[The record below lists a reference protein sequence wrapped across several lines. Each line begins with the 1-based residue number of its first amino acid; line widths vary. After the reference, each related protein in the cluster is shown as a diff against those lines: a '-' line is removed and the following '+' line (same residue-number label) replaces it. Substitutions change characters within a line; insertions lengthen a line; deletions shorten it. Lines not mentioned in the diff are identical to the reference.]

1 MQSTSLELDAA
12 QTEAISLCCDV
23 TKRIVAVTGPA
34 GTGKTSILRQGYVQL
49 AYHGYRC
56 VLAAPTGKAAKR
68 IKEATGIPAMTI
80 HRLLEYTH
88 PGVPD
93 PDTGEVADSSGPRR
107 TRERPLDM
115 DVIFIDEAA
124 MIDMGLYRNLIDA
137 MKSGSAV
144 RFFGDA
150 NQLPP
155 IEDGYTGTSAFVQ
168 LLEASHIPSV
178 KLSTIYR
185 QGEGSSIVRNGANI
199 LRGIAPVRYDDFGI
213 SISPTPIIRVGEV
226 CRKLLAKDDPLFVS
240 VRNQII
246 TPMRQ
251 GKVGS
256 LALNNILADIYDPG
270 GDEVHLPRHP
280 HETKKTGQ
288 AYYRCKVGHKVI
300 VQANMYDLRE
310 TIEERYHEEAW
321 IPAADHQMAFN
332 GETGIV
338 LSIDDGYITI
348 DLGDRVVVFPP
359 SLEVRTQSG
368 YVTIVDPR
376 REIELAYAITTHKA
390 QGSEYDALIYMIS
403 SSGSFN
409 QCRANFYTGITRARK
424 QVMVIADERSLRS
437 YSLRREQPTYKPLV
451 KK

>member
-88 PGVPD
+88 PGIPD
-93 PDTGEVADSSGPRR
+93 PDTGKVADSSGPRR

-155 IEDGYTGTSAFVQ
+155 IEDEYTGTDRKSTR
-168 LLEASHIPSV
+168 LNSSH
-178 KLSTIYR
+178 
-185 QGEGSSIVRNGANI
+185 
-199 LRGIAPVRYDDFGI
+199 
-213 SISPTPIIRVGEV
+213 
-226 CRKLLAKDDPLFVS
+226 
-240 VRNQII
+240 
-246 TPMRQ
+246 
-251 GKVGS
+251 
-256 LALNNILADIYDPG
+256 
-270 GDEVHLPRHP
+270 
-280 HETKKTGQ
+280 
-288 AYYRCKVGHKVI
+288 
-300 VQANMYDLRE
+300 
-310 TIEERYHEEAW
+310 
-321 IPAADHQMAFN
+321 
-332 GETGIV
+332 
-338 LSIDDGYITI
+338 
-348 DLGDRVVVFPP
+348 
-359 SLEVRTQSG
+359 
-368 YVTIVDPR
+368 
-376 REIELAYAITTHKA
+376 
-390 QGSEYDALIYMIS
+390 
-403 SSGSFN
+403 
-409 QCRANFYTGITRARK
+409 
-424 QVMVIADERSLRS
+424 
-437 YSLRREQPTYKPLV
+437 
-451 KK
+451 